1 MGPELN
7 FLRPG
12 DCLRS
17 MTMLEKYMEK
27 LGQSLGYSILTMESM
42 DVWKTNMFNQDINHC
57 ISWESSCLIVTHM
70 VSNA

>member
-1 MGPELN
+1 VIEVKAEKERVREMGPELN

-27 LGQSLGYSILTMESM
+27 LGQSLGYSILTMETM
-42 DVWKTNMFNQDINHC
+42 DV
-57 ISWESSCLIVTHM
+57 
-70 VSNA
+70 